1 MDNNLDGLEQL
12 LTLINEREE
21 AYAEYT
27 EAIADV
33 IRPTVLA
40 ALQELLNIKD
50 HQVEW
55 SEIYISM
62 EDLALHIICT
72 VTYGSDDVVPAFV
85 TRIAPRVMTDSPNDV
100 RVVRIGIPIAY
111 SAHPKDEIL
120 EFLHQLVDEQQKAIP
135 EPATVAS
142 GDTQVLDQF
151 NLSKLTKDQVAQLL
165 VFQHLNEGV
174 KH

>member
-1 MDNNLDGLEQL
+1 MEENLDSLEQL
-12 LTLINEREE
+12 LTLLNERDE

-27 EAIADV
+27 EAIADA

-50 HQVEW
+50 SQVEW

-72 VTYGSDDVVPAFV
+72 VTYTPSDVIPSFV
-85 TRIAPRVMTDSPNDV
+85 TRMAPRVITDSPNDV

-111 SAHPKDEIL
+111 SSHPKDEIL
-120 EFLHQLVDEQQKAIP
+120 KFLHQLVEEQQKIIP
-135 EPATVAS
+135 EPAITAS
-142 GDTQVLDQF
+142 GDIQVLDQF
-151 NLSKLTKDQVAQLL
+151 DLSDLSKDQVAQLL
-165 VFQHLNEGV
+165 VFQHLNPGV